1 MPKDELVDALN
12 RLGSLTKDIKE
23 TEYVEDERTFTIPKK
38 YLKNAKEGQIV
49 SFKVLLDDKDGYVL
63 LPETPIAWTDKKEDE
78 EDEIKEITEHGKRL
92 GIIKDDKKEDKKD
105 VKTILSEK
113 FDEADKMAVAGEK

>member
-63 LPETPIAWTDKKEDE
+63 LPETSIAWTDKKEDE